1 LRCDEET
8 YTLKRKWFLSVAALA
23 SAALLPLASPGQVA
37 PDRAPRVD
45 RGDPVFNYQVY
56 AGFAYTSINQV
67 NQSRYGLIGVD
78 VSVSRNFGRYF
89 ALTADGAYFPTS
101 YATGNPGNPSVDMIL
116 GGPELHAP
124 LYGKVSG
131 YFRGLI
137 GGEHTGGEGMTPR
150 VSFAGGVGAGLEYE
164 LSPRWAIRAGG
175 DDILSSFSVRNN
187 SPSLGYSPH
196 RRANARA
203 SIGLAYRF

>member
-1 LRCDEET
+1 M
-8 YTLKRKWFLSVAALA
+8 S
-23 SAALLPLASPGQVA
+23 QVA
-37 PDRAPRVD
+37 PDRAPRPD
-45 RGDPVFNYQVY
+45 RGEPVYKYQVY

-78 VSVSRNFGRYF
+78 LSASRNFGRFF

-101 YATGNPGNPSVDMIL
+101 YASGNPGKPTVSMLL

-124 LYGKVSG
+124 IYGQVNL

-137 GGEHTGGEGMTPR
+137 GGEHTGGESMTPR
-150 VSFAGGVGAGLEYE
+150 VSFAGGVGAGMEYVMSQRFV
-164 LSPRWAIRAGG
+164 LRMGG
-175 DDILSSFSVRNN
+175 DDIFSSFSVTGNN
-187 SPSLGYSPH
+187 SQLGFSPH

-203 SIGLAYRF
+203 SIGVAYRF